1 MMVVDRLF
9 FDHCFLCLPNQQL
22 AVLFSSFSQ
31 ERQFNEPLPSNTHH
45 HHHLFFPIVYHQQ
58 ASISPLRP
66 LPHRRYLNKNKNRRQ
81 SRGQV
86 GGEGQKGRTTTFA
99 IRGCCVTHLPI
110 ISFSSQNRKREK
122 TGFVQSIAIIDS
134 WTSSVRERKREKQLL
149 SRNIIIIATTKHGR
163 GCRYRPTSKQSLQ
176 FLTACCARE
185 QSRSPT

>member
-9 FDHCFLCLPNQQL
+9 FDHCFLYLLNQQL

-134 WTSSVRERKREKQLL
+134 WTSSVRKGNERNNSCLETSSSSPPQ
-149 SRNIIIIATTKHGR
+149 SMGGAAAIAQPANKV
-163 GCRYRPTSKQSLQ
+163 CSS
-176 FLTACCARE
+176 
-185 QSRSPT
+185 